1 MSAERWQPSLVIP
14 QLPRGEVHVWIADLD
29 ANEDQTHEFSRMLS
43 REEQQRAEN
52 YSKTKDR
59 DRFIAARGI
68 LRALLSH
75 YLNVRS
81 ESLRFGVFANGK
93 PILTAPVTWLNFNLS
108 HSQNLGL
115 FAIARDAAVGVDL
128 EWIRF
133 GLAEDMILARTFS
146 SRELASLRTLPALAQ
161 DEAFFLGW
169 TRKEAL
175 LKATGLGLTME
186 MAQVEVSLNPAQP
199 ARLLA
204 VAGSADEADRWLLS
218 DLPTVEGYKAALAVE
233 GHSWIVRCWRWI

>member
-1 MSAERWQPSLVIP
+1 
-14 QLPRGEVHVWIADLD
+14 
-29 ANEDQTHEFSRMLS
+29 
-43 REEQQRAEN
+43 
-52 YSKTKDR
+52 
-59 DRFIAARGI
+59 
-68 LRALLSH
+68 
-75 YLNVRS
+75 
-81 ESLRFGVFANGK
+81 
-93 PILTAPVTWLNFNLS
+93 
-108 HSQNLGL
+108 
-115 FAIARDAAVGVDL
+115 VGVDL

-161 DEAFFLGW
+161 DEACFLGW

-233 GHSWIVRCWRWI
+233 GHSWIVRCWQWI